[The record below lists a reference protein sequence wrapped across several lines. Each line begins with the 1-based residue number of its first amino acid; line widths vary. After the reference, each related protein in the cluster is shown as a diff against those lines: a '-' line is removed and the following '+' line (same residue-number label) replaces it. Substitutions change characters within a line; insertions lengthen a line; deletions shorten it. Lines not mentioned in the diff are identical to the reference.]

1 MNLPGSAAM
10 FINSETLIDETL
22 ENLRLIS
29 ELLADDLD
37 RLTHPFVSSRTVQA
51 SNTVRAIESLMP
63 QLKLAK
69 ERLRSTTAPDMHA
82 SRPARACIN
91 CDD

>member
-1 MNLPGSAAM
+1 M

-22 ENLRLIS
+22 ENLRLIC

-37 RLTHPFVSSRTVQA
+37 RLTHPFVSSNTVQA
-51 SNTVRAIESLMP
+51 SNTVRTIESLLP

-69 ERLRSTTAPDMHA
+69 ERLRSTTAPEMRA
-82 SRPARACIN
+82 LQSPRACIN

>member
-1 MNLPGSAAM
+1 M
-10 FINSETLIDETL
+10 FINSENLIDETL
-22 ENLRLIS
+22 ENLRLIC

-37 RLTHPFVSSRTVQA
+37 RLTHPFVSPSTVQA

-69 ERLRSTTAPDMHA
+69 ERLRSTAAPEMRA
-82 SRPARACIN
+82 LQGSRACIN
-91 CDD
+91 CED